1 MFPLL
6 QLDNLAGLFQNAA
19 KHFFF
24 LYIQHCFRSLFYLV
38 VRHLHAAPG
47 LFCLYTVYIRT
58 KLLLPVQSA
67 LFGAL
72 FL

>member
-1 MFPLL
+1 MCRTA
-6 QLDNLAGLFQNAA
+6 QE
-19 KHFFF
+19 K
-24 LYIQHCFRSLFYLV
+24 V
-38 VRHLHAAPG
+38 PG

-67 LFGAL
+67 LFGVL